1 MKIRMGFVTNSSS
14 TNFLLITK
22 EELSP
27 EYIFKK
33 LGFKKNSPMEDLAM
47 ELCNSL
53 YSGTCLGLYHGQQD
67 EEINENSIRKNFGEY
82 CTEKYKY
89 YNKKGYHTYWG
100 QTATDDGEILT
111 AFFTADTFEIEESG
125 IYLNGRKC
133 TF

>member
-1 MKIRMGFVTNSSS
+1 MKIRTAFVTNSSS
-14 TNFLLITK
+14 TTFLLITI
-22 EELSP
+22 EEFSP

-53 YSGTCLGLYHGQQD
+53 YRGPCLGLYHGQQD